1 MRPRILLLAL
11 SDWFGPTR
19 LPHALQNAG
28 FEVGLLAE
36 PDGLI
41 AQSRFIDYRFALSLS
56 HVRLGVL
63 APLIRVMTEFEPRL
77 VLPCD
82 EAAVNL
88 LQNMA
93 TGWAGLRGPLRQLP
107 IALSP
112 ALRELLL
119 RSLGDARS
127 FLLRSHRAQARKL
140 VAAMGVPAP
149 PSVAVPY
156 LQVARGFAAEH
167 GYPVV
172 LTRDERTGGV
182 GARLCH
188 DDAELRE
195 AYTGFTEQMDA
206 PPGLRQR
213 LRQALWS
220 VRTLYHLPGDLTVLP
235 RAEPDISV
243 EMPVPGQLASHSVV
257 AYDGRALAGLS
268 AVAEKVH
275 PAPLGAGTVVRLVQD
290 AEMTDIGRRLV
301 ARSGFTGFAGLD
313 FVRDATTGRLWFLKF
328 TPRPTPLAHLGHLAG
343 GDLCEALLV
352 AVTGGFPVRQRA
364 TKETTVALFPQ
375 DWMRDPDAVDRGAEH
390 LDVPEDDPRLLSA
403 LMALL
408 PHVPVAI

>member
-28 FEVGLLAE
+28 FEVGVLAE
-36 PDGLI
+36 PGSLI
-41 AQSRFIDYRFALSLS
+41 AQSRFIDHRFALSVPQ
-56 HVRLGVL
+56 VRLGVL
-63 APLIRVMTEFEPRL
+63 APLIRVMTEFRPRL

-93 TGWAGLRGPLRQLP
+93 TGGAGLRGPLRQRPITLP
-107 IALSP
+107 P

-149 PSVAVPY
+149 PSVPVPY

-167 GYPVV
+167 GFPVV
-172 LTRDERTGGV
+172 LTRDERSGGT

-188 DDAELRE
+188 DDAELRA
-195 AYTGFTEQMDA
+195 AYAGFTEQMDA
-206 PPGLRQR
+206 PPNLRQR
-213 LRQALWS
+213 LRQALWT
-220 VRTLYHLPGDLTVLP
+220 VRTLYQLPGDLTVLTQ
-235 RAEPDISV
+235 AGPDISV
-243 EMPVPGQLASHSVV
+243 EQPVPGRLATHCVV
-257 AYDGRALAGLS
+257 AFEGRALAGVS
-268 AVAEKVH
+268 AVVEKTH
-275 PAPLGAGTVVRLVQD
+275 PSPLGMGTVVRLVQD
-290 AEMTDIGRRLV
+290 AEMTEIGRRLV

-313 FVRDATTGRLWFLKF
+313 FVRDAASGRLWFLKF
-328 TPRPTPLAHLGHLAG
+328 TPRPTPLAHLGALAG
-343 GDLCEALLV
+343 ADLCAALLV
-352 AVTGGFPVRQRA
+352 AVTGGFPRHPQPA
-364 TKETTVALFPQ
+364 PETTVALFPQ
-375 DWMRDPDAVDRGAEH
+375 DWMRDPDAADRHAAH
-390 LDVPEDDPRLLSA
+390 LDVPEDDPRLLAA
-403 LMALL
+403 LTALL
-408 PHVPVAI
+408 PRRPG